1 MSVSGDIYDALLDL
15 PAWVSVAATLAF
27 FLLLTLY
34 LSQRRDVARLSAWM
48 AQAPSHPATD
58 LAASETLLDRAEAE
72 LEALLGAAE
81 PEAAE
86 PESAEPESAEPE
98 AAEPEAAEAVEP
110 TAVAPPP
117 PVTPSQAPA
126 RDEAPAARVTAE
138 RPALERITMERAA
151 LLPHPRWRRLTRKV
165 GQPRV
170 LGLIA
175 LAAVVL
181 GLVAIFGSERLLRN
195 GEGSSPP
202 SKTGKVDPA
211 AVTVAVLNGTSVPA
225 LAAKTG
231 DDVKANDFKVGTL
244 SNSRKQYQQTVV
256 MYEPHQQRAANKVA
270 HDLGVKPVQPIDR
283 QTQGEAGDADVVVIA
298 GADRTQP

>member
-1 MSVSGDIYDALLDL
+1 VRRQVPRRRGAPGGRGRPRRLIDTRCRLMGVSGDIYDALLDL

-98 AAEPEAAEAVEP
+98 AAEPEAAEPEAAEAVEP

-117 PVTPSQAPA
+117 PVT
-126 RDEAPAARVTAE
+126 
-138 RPALERITMERAA
+138 
-151 LLPHPRWRRLTRKV
+151 
-165 GQPRV
+165 
-170 LGLIA
+170 
-175 LAAVVL
+175 
-181 GLVAIFGSERLLRN
+181 
-195 GEGSSPP
+195 
-202 SKTGKVDPA
+202 
-211 AVTVAVLNGTSVPA
+211 
-225 LAAKTG
+225 
-231 DDVKANDFKVGTL
+231 
-244 SNSRKQYQQTVV
+244 
-256 MYEPHQQRAANKVA
+256 
-270 HDLGVKPVQPIDR
+270 
-283 QTQGEAGDADVVVIA
+283 
-298 GADRTQP
+298 

>member
-1 MSVSGDIYDALLDL
+1 MGLPGAHIYDALLDL
-15 PAWVSVAATLAF
+15 PAWVSLGAILAF

-34 LSQRRDVARLSAWM
+34 LSQRRDVERLSAWM
-48 AQAPSHPATD
+48 TQAPSHPASD

-72 LEALLGAAE
+72 LEALLGTAE
-81 PEAAE
+81 PREA
-86 PESAEPESAEPE
+86 E
-98 AAEPEAAEAVEP
+98 AGPAEAVEP
-110 TAVAPPP
+110 TVVAPPP
-117 PVTPSQAPA
+117 PAPSPA
-126 RDEAPAARVTAE
+126 RGETTAARVTAE
-138 RPALERITMERAA
+138 RPALERITMERDA
-151 LLPHPRWRRLTRKV
+151 LLPHPRWRRLTGRV

-202 SKTGKVDPA
+202 SKTGAVNPA
-211 AVTVAVLNGTSVPA
+211 EVTVAILNGTSVPA

-231 DDVKANDFKVGTL
+231 DDVRANDFKVGTL
-244 SNSRKQYQQTVV
+244 TNSRKQYQQTVV

-270 HDLGVKPVQPIDR
+270 HDLGVDPVQPIDR
-283 QTQGEAGDADVVVIA
+283 QTQREAGDADVVVIA
-298 GADRTQP
+298 GADRAKP